1 MRNSETTTRW
11 YTQFW
16 AWFIIAILATSVVL
30 GISLLVVATRNAD
43 TLVADNYYDVGKGI
57 NTSLQRE
64 HLAERLGMRATLIL
78 DEHQGTAELT
88 LSGISQPA
96 QLVLNLISPTQPE
109 RDRRVILQPVAGQ
122 AGLYKGQM
130 QDAVSGRR
138 FVELIGS
145 EGRED
150 WRLFDEF
157 VLEDR
162 RPIELSH

>member
-1 MRNSETTTRW
+1 
-11 YTQFW
+11 
-16 AWFIIAILATSVVL
+16 
-30 GISLLVVATRNAD
+30 
-43 TLVADNYYDVGKGI
+43 
-57 NTSLQRE
+57 
-64 HLAERLGMRATLIL
+64 
-78 DEHQGTAELT
+78 
-88 LSGISQPA
+88 
-96 QLVLNLISPTQPE
+96 
-109 RDRRVILQPVAGQ
+109 
-122 AGLYKGQM
+122 M